1 VPVWLDEVPGAGAQ
15 DPTAT
20 GGTVNG
26 PAGVAARIVASPGRV
41 ARESGYA
48 AIGDYAIV
56 GDGRTAALVAR
67 DGSID
72 WLCLPDLDSGSVFGA
87 LLDAERGGAFR
98 LAPTDPFVVDRRYL
112 CDTNVLETT
121 FTTQTGTVRITD
133 AMLLTDGALAP
144 SRELIRRIDGISG
157 RVDLCWSVE
166 PRFGYAEHRTRIG
179 TRAGVPVATS
189 GADALAVLA
198 FDAGQAQCG
207 TGGMHGRFVSERGS
221 RGLLVVAFA
230 RGEPLVLPPRRDVE
244 ARLQRTLDY
253 WRRWV
258 ATRDYDGPWREAVM
272 RSALVLKLLIHAP
285 SGAIAAAATTSL
297 PESVGGA
304 RNWDYR
310 YSWVR
315 DSSATLDALERLGC
329 PVESEAF
336 FSWLLH
342 ASQLTHPRVQVLYRL
357 DGRQEAGERV
367 LSLAGY
373 RGSQPVRV
381 GNAAAPQLQLDVYGH
396 LLQTAWLY
404 AAAGGRFDHRAAGR
418 LAATADLV
426 SGTWNQPDSGI
437 WEVRSAP
444 AQFTESK
451 MMCWIALDR
460 ALRLADAGHIP
471 TGGVARW
478 RRSATAIRRFVTD
491 QCWSATDHGYER
503 FPGAGQTDASLLL
516 PALLGYGGREEGGR
530 LSATISR
537 IRRDLG
543 SGPLL
548 HRYRGEDGL
557 DGAEGAFLTCS
568 FWLVD
573 ALARLGDVDEAVS
586 LMQQL
591 VGLGNDVGLYAEE
604 LDPADGRFLGNFP
617 QGLVHLALVNAA
629 ATIDEVTR

>member
-1 VPVWLDEVPGAGAQ
+1 M
-15 DPTAT
+15 
-20 GGTVNG
+20 
-26 PAGVAARIVASPGRV
+26 ARQG
-41 ARESGYA
+41 GYA

-72 WLCLPDLDSGSVFGA
+72 WLCLPDLDSGSVFGG

-98 LAPTDPFVVDRRYL
+98 LSPVEPFAVERRYL
-112 CDTNVLETT
+112 CDTNVVETT
-121 FTTQTGTVRITD
+121 FTTATGTVRVTD

-144 SRELIRRIDGISG
+144 QRELIRQIDGIEG
-157 RVDLCWSVE
+157 RVDLSWSVE
-166 PRFGYAEHRTRIG
+166 PRFGYAQHRTRLG
-179 TRAGVPVATS
+179 TRAGVAVATS

-198 FDAGQAQCG
+198 FDAGRARCE
-207 TGGMHGRFVSERGS
+207 TDAIRGGFISEEGS

-230 RGEPLVLPPRRDVE
+230 RGEPLVLPPRGDVE
-244 ARLQRTLDY
+244 ARLQRTVDY
-253 WRRWV
+253 WRGWV
-258 ATRDYDGPWREAVM
+258 ATREYDGPWREAVM

-297 PESVGGA
+297 PESLGGV

-342 ASQLTHPRVQVLYRL
+342 ASQLTHPRVKVLYRL
-357 DGRQEAGERV
+357 DGREQAGERV
-367 LSLAGY
+367 LPLAGY
-373 RGSQPVRV
+373 QDSQPVRA

-404 AAAGGRFDHRAAGR
+404 ADAGGRFDHRAAVR

-426 SGTWNQPDSGI
+426 SRAWTQPDSGI

-444 AQFTESK
+444 AHFTESK

-471 TGGVARW
+471 RGGVARW
-478 RRSATAIRRFVTD
+478 RRSATAIEQFVTA
-491 QCWSATDHGYER
+491 QCWSATANGYER
-503 FPGAGQTDASLLL
+503 FPGAGETDASLLL
-516 PALLGYGGREEGGR
+516 PALLGYGGHGEKDR
-530 LSATISR
+530 LAATVSR

-543 SGPLL
+543 TGPLL

-573 ALARLGDVDEAVS
+573 ALARLGDVAEAAT

-591 VGLGNDVGLYAEE
+591 LALANDVGLYAEE
-604 LDPADGRFLGNFP
+604 LDPDDGGFLGNFP
-617 QGLVHLALVNAA
+617 QGLVHLALINAA
-629 ATIDEVTR
+629 ATLQEVGVE